1 MVMTLR
7 MSRAHTDAAEAF
19 CAHGHVVRDGR
30 PGGPLAGTSFAV
42 KDLFDVAGVP
52 TGAGS
57 PDWLATHAVPATD
70 ADVVARL
77 LEAGARLVGKTQ
89 TDEHAWSL
97 TGQNAHYG
105 TPYNSAAP
113 NRIPGGSSSG
123 SAAVTAAGL
132 VDFAIGSD
140 TGGSVRLPASFC
152 GLYGMRPT
160 WGRIS
165 LAGAVALAP
174 SYDTV
179 GWFAREPKLLSGVGK
194 VLLGQPAAA
203 APPVRRLVVA
213 VDLFYAAGDA
223 VRRALSDGIA
233 RLSALVGQPDE
244 IVVAGG
250 ALAEW
255 RDAFRVLQSAEAW
268 RTHGEWVLRVRPN
281 FGPGVRERFA
291 AAATLGTAEIE
302 QAATVREGARRRM
315 AELLSP
321 GTVMLLPS
329 APGVAPLRTADVATF
344 DALRANALALLC
356 PAGHAGLPQLSMPL
370 GAIDGAPVGLS
381 MTSASGSDERLLE
394 LAVQLATVDG

>member
-1 MVMTLR
+1 
-7 MSRAHTDAAEAF
+7 MSHAHTDPADAF
-19 CAHGHVVRDGR
+19 CAHGRVVRDGR
-30 PGGPLAGTSFAV
+30 PGGPLAGTSFGV

-57 PDWLATHAVPATD
+57 PDWLATHAVPSSD
-70 ADVVARL
+70 ADVVL
-77 LEAGARLVGKTQ
+77 LLLGAGARLVGKTQ
-89 TDEHAWSL
+89 TDELAWSL
-97 TGQNAHYG
+97 SGQNAHYG
-105 TPYNSAAP
+105 TPFNAAAP
-113 NRIPGGSSSG
+113 SRIPGGSSSG

-165 LAGAVALAP
+165 TVGAVALAP

-179 GWFAREPKLLSGVGK
+179 GWFAREPEMLSRVGK

-213 VDLFYAAGDA
+213 VDLFDAAGDA
-223 VRRALSDGIA
+223 ARRALSDGIA
-233 RLSALVGQPDE
+233 RLSALVARPDE
-244 IVVAGG
+244 AVVAGG

-268 RTHGEWVLRVRPN
+268 RTHGDWIGRVRPKL
-281 FGPGVRERFA
+281 GPGVRERFA

-302 QAATVREGARRRM
+302 RAATVRESVRRRM
-315 AELLSP
+315 AELLAP
-321 GTVMLLPS
+321 GTVLLLPS
-329 APGVAPLRTADVATF
+329 APNVAPLTSADDATF

-370 GAIDGAPVGLS
+370 GTIDGAPIGLS
-381 MTSASGSDERLLE
+381 VMGAAGSDEGLLE
-394 LAVQLATVDG
+394 LAVRLAMVDG